1 MKILIITGGSSS
13 ERKISLLSAKAVKT
27 VLENNGHQVVSF
39 DFKKGYPE
47 LKKIFPNFDVVFPVM
62 HGKEGS
68 DGTLYKFL
76 SSTKKPYVGAS
87 FRGAKIT
94 ANKILFKK
102 YCDKNNYPT
111 ADWKIVK
118 NNKDLTKFGFPCV
131 LKAAEGGCSHEV
143 SILHSEKDL
152 AKSSVN
158 NILTLPTCLFVEGF
172 IKGIEVTASVLAG
185 KALPLI
191 EIIPP
196 GSGWFDYKNKYSG
209 KTKEIPFAPSVS
221 KKMQKEVQRLAVQIH
236 NDLNLGSYSRTDFII
251 NNGTAYVLETNN
263 ASSVGLTSQSL
274 FPKAAQAKGMDFA
287 NLLEKILKKLNR

>member
-1 MKILIITGGSSS
+1 MNILIITGGSSS

-47 LKKIFPNFDVVFPVM
+47 LKKIIPNFDVIFPVM

-94 ANKILFKK
+94 ANKVMFKK

-111 ADWKIVK
+111 ANWKIVK
-118 NNKDLTKFGFPCV
+118 NNNSLVKFGFPCV

-143 SILHSEKDL
+143 SILQSEKDL
-152 AKSSVN
+152 AKSSVKG
-158 NILTLPTCLFVEGF
+158 ILALPTNIFVERF
-172 IKGIEVTASVLAG
+172 IRGTEVTASILAG

-196 GSGWFDYKNKYSG
+196 DTGWFDYKNKYSG
-209 KTKEIPFAPSVS
+209 KTKEIPFAPSIS
-221 KKMQKEVQRLAVQIH
+221 KKMQKEVQKIAVQIH
-236 NDLNLGSYSRTDFII
+236 NDLKLGSYSRTDFII
-251 NNGTAYVLETNN
+251 NNDRAYILETNN

-274 FPKAAQAKGMDFA
+274 FPKAAQAKGIEFVD
-287 NLLEKILKKLNR
+287 LLEKIIIKLNR